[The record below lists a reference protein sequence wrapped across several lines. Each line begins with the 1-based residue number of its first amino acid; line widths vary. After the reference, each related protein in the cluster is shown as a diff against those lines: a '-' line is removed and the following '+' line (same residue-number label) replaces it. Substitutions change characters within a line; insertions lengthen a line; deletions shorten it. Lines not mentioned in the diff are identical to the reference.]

1 MNLLK
6 SGPKASKVSWFHWKK
21 FSYRVNT
28 SVAADFGELVQIHIS
43 DIPRYTVCTSSS
55 FDLKLYQ
62 NLALNP
68 TKTKTFID

>member
-1 MNLLK
+1 M
-6 SGPKASKVSWFHWKK
+6 ASLEKV
-21 FSYRVNT
+21 SYRVNT

-55 FDLKLYQ
+55 FDLKPYQ
-62 NLALNP
+62 NLTITP